1 MGVSPAEEK
10 RGGHVLGADGDLA
23 AEWESQIGSPHHSYY
38 DMIIDQLHK
47 LAYALLASLAYRSS
61 LPILQYS

>member
-10 RGGHVLGADGDLA
+10 GGGMYSARMVDLA
-23 AEWESQIGSPHHSYY
+23 AEWESQIGSPHHSCY

-47 LAYALLASLAYRSS
+47 LAYALLASLAYRSN